1 MSNDESEYI
10 RRYRTLVCMVADEL
24 MDSNTH
30 SDTDVMVPLHTFRC
44 PITLMAMKQPTSLP
58 DGSVFELSAIIQHF
72 KLNGYTNPMTNE
84 TMQLPFTLNPVKHIS
99 ALMERW
105 CTREACYCLGRF
117 VNPNTS
123 FEEKA
128 ALFLEFLGLTELPDA
143 CGSQQSALALPKP
156 NPNPSMNIEVIGAD
170 EDEAEADDEET
181 IPDIQTYQALQDA
194 DTIPNPPSPPG
205 APRLDRYPSRQA
217 RIERAAALRVA
228 LRMATFSAQS
238 ILAEFA
244 EEGDGL
250 SNEEQTTRMDTSFHA
265 EE

>member
-24 MDSNTH
+24 MDNNTH
-30 SDTDVMVPLHTFRC
+30 SDTDVMVPLHIFRC

-58 DGSVFELSAIIQHF
+58 DGSVFELSAIVQHF

-105 CTREACYCLGRF
+105 CTREACYCLGRY

-156 NPNPSMNIEVIGAD
+156 NSNPYMNVEVIGAD
-170 EDEAEADDEET
+170 EDEAEAEADDQET

-205 APRLDRYPSRQA
+205 APNLDRYSRVFRELHQA
-217 RIERAAALRVA
+217 SFGMRRLNVDA
-228 LRMATFSAQS
+228 
-238 ILAEFA
+238 
-244 EEGDGL
+244 GL
-250 SNEEQTTRMDTSFHA
+250 
-265 EE
+265 